1 MNFNKW
7 YKNKIESLDQDPPE
21 IVWENI
27 QDDLD
32 IDHSWVF
39 VKDYLDKNSRNRR
52 QFIYAVAA
60 SLILFITAGTY
71 WLFILQRGQGEL
83 QLISTQQTF
92 LETQNKNKKEDQA
105 FVELKNEFINQK
117 DERKPID
124 KKRRIKPEPHELFS
138 QQQEELRTN
147 ESFLASFA
155 ASNFSSENNITT
167 NYMNL
172 REIDSESD
180 NLTEKTERKAFK
192 EVYIGTIGQF
202 ANTWMLNDKTL
213 NGLDSDNLTKTN
225 ASFGYNLGFF
235 IGTNIS
241 QKTDMQLD
249 LDFLVNNNQ
258 NYNEYLNGHYVSSQ
272 MRLNYSQASLSLRY
286 LIISKRF
293 IKGEHRLSIGSYLGY
308 LRNAYQVIE
317 GESVSVLNTYN
328 NFDYGLL
335 LGYEYVIPV
344 YNKID
349 IGTGFRAYYGLQNIY
364 SGDNTIPSYMN
375 KTNNASVNITLSIK
389 YDWR

>member
-124 KKRRIKPEPHELFS
+124 KKRRI
-138 QQQEELRTN
+138 
-147 ESFLASFA
+147 
-155 ASNFSSENNITT
+155 
-167 NYMNL
+167 
-172 REIDSESD
+172 
-180 NLTEKTERKAFK
+180 
-192 EVYIGTIGQF
+192 VG
-202 ANTWMLNDKTL
+202 
-213 NGLDSDNLTKTN
+213 
-225 ASFGYNLGFF
+225 
-235 IGTNIS
+235 
-241 QKTDMQLD
+241 
-249 LDFLVNNNQ
+249 
-258 NYNEYLNGHYVSSQ
+258 
-272 MRLNYSQASLSLRY
+272 
-286 LIISKRF
+286 
-293 IKGEHRLSIGSYLGY
+293 
-308 LRNAYQVIE
+308 
-317 GESVSVLNTYN
+317 
-328 NFDYGLL
+328 
-335 LGYEYVIPV
+335 
-344 YNKID
+344 
-349 IGTGFRAYYGLQNIY
+349 
-364 SGDNTIPSYMN
+364 
-375 KTNNASVNITLSIK
+375 
-389 YDWR
+389 